1 MNILRNTLHQI
12 AADNAAA
19 IAQPCIGII
28 QSVDPLR
35 HLARVT
41 VQPDNVL
48 SGWLP
53 LATPVIGWQMLPA
66 IGSQAVIVP
75 RDGDKRNGVIVA
87 YAYSNPNPPPQVPNA
102 IGTGGTPNASN
113 TPMSG
118 TESVLTGPS
127 GAALRFCAD
136 GSVYIKAAL
145 HLDGPLI
152 VNGPITST
160 HGDIT
165 TQAGNITASGDLN
178 DYSGTRGTVDA
189 LRTAYDAHKHSG
201 VQSGGSSTSTTDHP
215 V

>member
-1 MNILRNTLHQI
+1 MNILRNALHQI

-102 IGTGGTPNASN
+102 PGGGNVPLA
-113 TPMSG
+113 G
-118 TESVLTGPS
+118 TEQVLTGPGGS
-127 GAALRFCAD
+127 ALRFCAD
-136 GSVYIKAAL
+136 GSVYVQGAL
-145 HLDGPLI
+145 KLAGN
-152 VNGPITST
+152 VSVT
-160 HGDIT
+160 
-165 TQAGNITASGDLN
+165 GNITATGSI
-178 DYSGTRGTVDA
+178 
-189 LRTAYDAHKHSG
+189 TAGLGGADQIGLQTHKHTANNTAPTAG
-201 VQSGGSSTSTTDHP
+201 T
-215 V
+215 